1 MRSFNSDTLALL
13 DAGRVVIRDMIDF
26 QLGGGTYGFWSG
38 IGSLSYAGLTY
49 VGAGSLIKVGDLD
62 YVSDL
67 SSAAVTFALAG
78 IANSDLTPDTL
89 ASIEDEDYHGR
100 PVILRRAYIHP
111 DTRALVSV
119 ERIWRGYIDQISHT
133 YTIGGEA
140 VLEVACESRARDNT
154 RRGYRTYADAD
165 QRRIDP
171 ADGSLRHAATASKA
185 TIYWGKLPGQV
196 K

>member
-1 MRSFNSDTLALL
+1 MRSFDLDTIALL
-13 DAGRVVIRDMIDF
+13 DAGRVVTRALIEMQF
-26 QLGGGTYGFWSG
+26 GSGTYGFWSG
-38 IGSLSYAGLTY
+38 LGELTYSGLTY
-49 VGAGSLIKVGDLD
+49 VGAGSLIKIGDLD

-67 SSAAVTFALAG
+67 SSAAVTLTLTG
-78 IANSDLTPDTL
+78 IANSDLTPDVL
-89 ASIEDEDYHGR
+89 ASIEDEAYHGR

-119 ERIWRGYIDQISHT
+119 ERIWRGYVDQVSHS

-154 RRGYRTYADAD
+154 RRGYRTYSDAD

-171 ADGSLRHAATASKA
+171 DDGALRHAATAGA
-185 TIYWGKLPGQV
+185 QTVYWGKLPGQV
-196 K
+196 R